1 MNSASARRGAAFVS
15 TFLPL
20 LLIVV
25 VPALVISVSD
35 SPELISTTIS
45 ALIMMVMVVGL
56 QIFCGNSGV
65 LAFGHAGFAAV
76 GAYAC
81 GILTIPQ
88 VAKHAILPNLP
99 FVLAHTSVR
108 PEIGVLIGGG
118 TAAVIAAIAFYPL
131 RRLNAQALSIATL
144 SLLLI
149 ANVFFTN
156 VRLSSS
162 GGELTR
168 VPVVATIG
176 NVTPWLLGTLLV
188 AFVFQRSRLGL
199 RLRASRED
207 EFAAEAGGIDIGWT
221 RMAAFVISAGVMG
234 VGGSLYA
241 LSLGS
246 YSADDFFLDISILL
260 FAMMVVGGMK
270 SLTGAVVGTIL
281 ISSVNYIFTQ
291 FQDGVPAGGFIL
303 SVPPGATRVAI
314 ALCMIIVLLFRRE
327 GLLGDTE
334 IRLPLPFA
342 ARGSA
347 RAKVSPRGEV
357 GSDLSNAR
365 RPNDLKEGAAD

>member
-1 MNSASARRGAAFVS
+1 MNAVSPRGRVVFAS
-15 TFLPL
+15 TLLPL
-20 LLIVV
+20 LLVVIV
-25 VPALVISVSD
+25 PTMIINFTG

-88 VAKHAILPNLP
+88 AAKHAILPNLP
-99 FVLAHTSVR
+99 FILAHTSVR
-108 PEIGVLIGGG
+108 PEVGVLIGGV
-118 TAAVIAAIAFYPL
+118 TAAAIAAIAFYPL

-176 NVTPWLLGTLLV
+176 NVMPWALGTLLV

-281 ISSVNYIFTQ
+281 ISSVNYIFAQ
-291 FQDGVPAGGFIL
+291 FQNGVAVGDFTL

-334 IRLPLPFA
+334 IRLHLR
-342 ARGSA
+342 RG
-347 RAKVSPRGEV
+347 VSG
-357 GSDLSNAR
+357 NAR
-365 RPNDLKEGAAD
+365 TSPSGDEPHRSNDLKKRVAE

>member
-1 MNSASARRGAAFVS
+1 
-15 TFLPL
+15 
-20 LLIVV
+20 
-25 VPALVISVSD
+25 
-35 SPELISTTIS
+35 
-45 ALIMMVMVVGL
+45 
-56 QIFCGNSGV
+56 
-65 LAFGHAGFAAV
+65 
-76 GAYAC
+76 
-81 GILTIPQ
+81 
-88 VAKHAILPNLP
+88 
-99 FVLAHTSVR
+99 
-108 PEIGVLIGGG
+108 
-118 TAAVIAAIAFYPL
+118 
-131 RRLNAQALSIATL
+131 
-144 SLLLI
+144 
-149 ANVFFTN
+149 
-156 VRLSSS
+156 
-162 GGELTR
+162 